1 MNGLSPEMKRYN
13 CLTGEIN
20 AAYHEAALAFGFSDS
35 AMFVLYILCD
45 SGGECRLKDI
55 CRLSGLSKQTV
66 NSAVRG
72 LERKNIIFLKSCGGK
87 NKTVC
92 LTSAGKAVSEGS
104 AMRVINAE
112 NAVFAGWKKEE
123 INCYLKLTERFLTE
137 FRGKIQ
143 EFKNNE

>member
-72 LERKNIIFLKSCGGK
+72 LERKNIIFLEPCGGR
-87 NKTVC
+87 NKKVL
-92 LTSAGKAVSEGS
+92 LTAAGRLISEGS
-104 AMRVINAE
+104 AMKIISAE
-112 NAVFAGWKKEE
+112 NAVFAGWEKEE
-123 INCYLKLTERFLTE
+123 ISCYLGLTERFLRE
-137 FRGKIQ
+137 FREKIR